1 MAEKTNRFKES
12 NKDIG
17 KSSKDKLDKLNKSV
31 KDDWSDEDIDLEE
44 LLPPGSLDIKSR
56 ILEAKPNF
64 VQKCGL
70 ININFNN
77 MFLNPTT
84 DESSLA
90 IIGIDGQAALDIVT
104 GKGGNVLGDVGN
116 LGPSLMEQGKQ
127 MLINGMPTVLDPEM
141 PMMIADLMAFVAQDL
156 VTQIINYLTS
166 RFSKYISPDFVPSLV
181 SDSLMLALDVTQ
193 ENLKT
198 PDEILK
204 ELKEDAKKSLEN
216 KNKEEGDKKKND
228 MITNFG
234 GYLAMAK
241 DEINK
246 VVGMIPQEVID
257 AIGKY
262 AYIDIN
268 YTLEQVSSLYQLYLK
283 KGIVTAD
290 KYVQFAEGVA
300 FDFLYAQSQNVGLEA
315 AELANEL
322 QRQALDKGIKLTMT
336 NQSKLIIAAQALINK
351 SIMQIMGLI
360 GG

>member
-1 MAEKTNRFKES
+1 MAKKENRFKQS

-17 KSSKDKLDKLNKSV
+17 KSSKDKLSKLNESV
-31 KDDWSDEDIDLEE
+31 KNDWSDEDIDLEE
-44 LLPPGSLDIKSR
+44 LLPPGSLDIKTR

-104 GKGGNVLGDVGN
+104 GKGGDVLGDIGN
-116 LGPSLMEQGKQ
+116 LGPSKQ

-141 PMMIADLMAFVAQDL
+141 HMMIDDLMAFVAQDL
-156 VTQIINYLTS
+156 VTQIINYLTR

-241 DEINK
+241 EEINK
-246 VVGMIPQEVID
+246 VVGMIPQEVIE
-257 AIGKY
+257 AVGKY
-262 AYIDIN
+262 AYIDVN
-268 YTLEQVSSLYQLYLK
+268 
-283 KGIVTAD
+283 
-290 KYVQFAEGVA
+290 
-300 FDFLYAQSQNVGLEA
+300 
-315 AELANEL
+315 
-322 QRQALDKGIKLTMT
+322 
-336 NQSKLIIAAQALINK
+336 
-351 SIMQIMGLI
+351 
-360 GG
+360 

>member
-12 NKDIG
+12 NKDISQ
-17 KSSKDKLDKLNKSV
+17 SSKDKLNN
-31 KDDWSDEDIDLEE
+31 DWSDEDIDLEE
-44 LLPPGSLDIKSR
+44 LLPPGSLDIKTR

-104 GKGGNVLGDVGN
+104 GKGGDVLGDIGN
-116 LGPSLMEQGKQ
+116 LGPSKQ

-141 PMMIADLMAFVAQDL
+141 HMMIDDLMAFVAQDL
-156 VTQIINYLTS
+156 VTQIINYLTR

-241 DEINK
+241 EEINK

-283 KGIVTAD
+283 KGIITAN
-290 KYVQFAEGVA
+290 KYVQFAEGIA

-322 QRQALDKGIKLTMT
+322 QRQALDKGIKLTMI
-336 NQSKLIIAAQALINK
+336 NQSKLMIAAQALINK